1 MCPRTQVELDGDI
14 IQVAEQW
21 FGFTKDR
28 TRLAVHVGDGVAFV
42 EGLAERIAAAGQP
55 QEGGA
60 DAADEAR
67 AAQQQRLD
75 SLEAPEPEP
84 EPEPAQGAAG
94 PEWSLTSRS
103 CKYDAIVIDVDTK
116 DSSLGMSCPPA
127 AFLAPDYL
135 RCLRASLD
143 DNGILIVNIVARSD
157 ELYDGAIKS
166 LGAVFPVVLEMA
178 VEEDIN
184 RIAIAM
190 MSRRSGLSSSG
201 LVKTT
206 LELHKAAGATW
217 GAENPN
223 AVWTEEVTSA
233 AKTALSTVRAHH
245 PRAPRLACTLSS
257 APATVRR
264 RRLWQGGLGSLHSSS
279 SSSVRL
285 SKVAEARSLRRRRR
299 RSVSFCLLSSL
310 FLATFSSSF

>member
-1 MCPRTQVELDGDI
+1 M
-14 IQVAEQW
+14 
-21 FGFTKDR
+21 
-28 TRLAVHVGDGVAFV
+28 
-42 EGLAERIAAAGQP
+42 
-55 QEGGA
+55 
-60 DAADEAR
+60 
-67 AAQQQRLD
+67 
-75 SLEAPEPEP
+75 
-84 EPEPAQGAAG
+84 
-94 PEWSLTSRS
+94 
-103 CKYDAIVIDVDTK
+103 IDVDTK

-233 AKTALSTVRAHH
+233 AKTALSTVRARH
-245 PRAPRLACTLSS
+245 PACPTSPVHAKLSPCDG
-257 APATVRR
+257 AQAKIVAGGAGKPPQQQQQRKAK
-264 RRLWQGGLGSLHSSS
+264 QGGGGKK
-279 SSSVRL
+279 
-285 SKVAEARSLRRRRR
+285 SKKKKKKK
-299 RSVSFCLLSSL
+299 
-310 FLATFSSSF
+310 